1 MTVNSYYYQ
10 KPVPANIFPKIVPNI
25 NIKRA
30 KRFSQNYVSEAF
42 KDNKKGFVLSF
53 WVVSIAMGLCMI
65 GASLYFQSVNSDI
78 DYRITEAKD
87 KLKVLEIE
95 NADLKTNWVENIT
108 PDYVIDWAKN
118 NGFVKNN
125 NVSYFDADQSPVL
138 SLNHAN

>member
-53 WVVSIAMGLCMI
+53 
-65 GASLYFQSVNSDI
+65 
-78 DYRITEAKD
+78 
-87 KLKVLEIE
+87 
-95 NADLKTNWVENIT
+95 
-108 PDYVIDWAKN
+108 
-118 NGFVKNN
+118 
-125 NVSYFDADQSPVL
+125 
-138 SLNHAN
+138 